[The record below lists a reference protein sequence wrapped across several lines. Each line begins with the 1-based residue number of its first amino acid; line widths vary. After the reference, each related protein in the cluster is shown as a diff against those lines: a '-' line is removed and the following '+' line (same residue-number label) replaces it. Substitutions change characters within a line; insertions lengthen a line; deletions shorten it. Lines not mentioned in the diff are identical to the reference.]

1 MRSKKCLKTAT
12 NSNPDSNPKPPKKG
26 GNSPTVA
33 TSRMVFEGKDGLI
46 EDFVDKAE
54 EEIDNRPEND
64 KSCVK
69 SIEVDGVKIDIP
81 VQAVTEKLVQMA
93 VSDMQWGGIIEAD
106 VVSPKE
112 ALDNA
117 DKYGFEQFD
126 NEFIDRAKTYLIRAS
141 DFPEAK
147 TAATAVL
154 SAFNN
159 FLEARR
165 KLLPYAKRLQDMPML
180 QIVARCTIFSAYLKA
195 YERLLLKLK
204 IISRIYMS

>member
-1 MRSKKCLKTAT
+1 MRSKNALKQQLIQI
-12 NSNPDSNPKPPKKG
+12 
-26 GNSPTVA
+26 PTQIQNLLKRWKQPHCRNF
-33 TSRMVFEGKDGLI
+33 TDGFEGKDGLI

-147 TAATAVL
+147 LLQRQSYLRLTTFGG
-154 SAFNN
+154 SA
-159 FLEARR
+159 
-165 KLLPYAKRLQDMPML
+165 
-180 QIVARCTIFSAYLKA
+180 
-195 YERLLLKLK
+195 
-204 IISRIYMS
+204 